1 LNDYLITHTHPATAQ
16 KFFSSIEVVG
26 GDENLITW
34 LAKNLNKKE
43 YGISETLKS
52 ALVSR
57 YVWSNSFRWFGL
69 NYLYVDANNLPDFLA
84 QLCTK
89 APHEAFSPG

>member
-57 YVWSNSFRWFGL
+57 YV
-69 NYLYVDANNLPDFLA
+69 
-84 QLCTK
+84 
-89 APHEAFSPG
+89 

>member
-1 LNDYLITHTHPATAQ
+1 MTSMPVHHRKLFLSTFLMQTMFERLSYHSHKPTAQ
-16 KFFSSIEVVG
+16 TFFSSIEVVG

-34 LAKNLNKKE
+34 LAKYLNKKE

-57 YVWSNSFRWFGL
+57 YV
-69 NYLYVDANNLPDFLA
+69 
-84 QLCTK
+84 
-89 APHEAFSPG
+89 